1 MTAATYAYE
10 SLRDFATVLG
20 EKVGLPGDRARTQG
34 EILLEADL
42 MGHTTHGLALLPG
55 LLESIESGAIRA
67 CGEPE
72 VLSDHG
78 STVFW
83 DANSLPGTWLLSRA
97 IGEARKRVASHPVV
111 TFVLRNMSHIAA
123 LGAYVRRA
131 TDHGLVITIMNSD
144 PGMRT
149 VVPAGGKEG
158 QLAPNPLGFGYPTDG
173 EPVLIDISTSSVANG
188 WVRRWNAQG
197 RRLPGKWLQDV
208 DGNVTDD
215 PAVLFGN
222 PPGAM
227 LPLGGLDL
235 GHKGFALSLM
245 VDALTTGLSGI
256 GRASKPASRGTPV
269 FLQLIDPNAFAGIEA
284 FKGETSFLAQAC
296 RSSRPRAGI
305 ATVRM
310 PGDSALARRRVQ
322 LQNGVELYPSIMPD
336 LSAWADRFGIRLPA
350 PRGTNRAAK
359 PRDRLAS
366 PE

>member
-10 SLRDFATVLG
+10 ALRDFATDLG
-20 EKVGLPGDRARTQG
+20 EKSGLPRDRSTTQA

-42 MGHTTHGLALLPG
+42 MGHTTHGLALLSG
-55 LLESIESGAIRA
+55 LLKSVESGAIRA
-67 CGEPE
+67 SGEPE

-83 DANSLPGTWLLSRA
+83 EANSLPGTWLLTRA
-97 IGEARKRVASHPVV
+97 IGEARKRVGSHPVV
-111 TFVLRNMSHIAA
+111 TFVLQNMSHIAA
-123 LGAYVRRA
+123 LGAYLHQA

-158 QLAPNPLGFGYPTDG
+158 QLAPNPLAFGYPTDG
-173 EPVLIDISTSSVANG
+173 GPVLIDISTSSVANG
-188 WVRRWNAQG
+188 WVRRWNTQG
-197 RRLPGKWLQDV
+197 SRLPGKWLQDV

-222 PPGAM
+222 PPGTM

-245 VDALTTGLSGI
+245 VDALTTGLSGM
-256 GRASKPASRGTPV
+256 GRVSKPVGGGTPV
-269 FLQLIDPNAFAGIEA
+269 FLQLIDPNGFAGVES
-284 FKGETSFLAQAC
+284 FNREMSFLAQAC

-305 ATVRM
+305 AAVRM
-310 PGDSALARRRVQ
+310 PGDTALARRCAQ
-322 LQNGVELYPSIMPD
+322 LQQGVELYPSIMPD
-336 LSAWADRFGIRLPA
+336 LRTWADRFGIVPPG
-350 PRGTNRAAK
+350 PRN
-359 PRDRLAS
+359 
-366 PE
+366 

>member
-10 SLRDFATVLG
+10 ALRDFATDLG
-20 EKVGLPGDRARTQG
+20 EKSGLPRDWSTTQA

-42 MGHTTHGLALLPG
+42 MGHTTHGLALLSG
-55 LLESIESGAIRA
+55 LLKSVESGAIRA
-67 CGEPE
+67 SGEPE

-83 DANSLPGTWLLSRA
+83 EANSLPGTWLLTRA
-97 IGEARKRVASHPVV
+97 IGEARKRVGSHPVV
-111 TFVLRNMSHIAA
+111 TFVLQNMSHIAA
-123 LGAYVRRA
+123 LGAYLHQA

-158 QLAPNPLGFGYPTDG
+158 QLAPNPLAFGYPTDG

-188 WVRRWNAQG
+188 WVRRWNTQG

-222 PPGAM
+222 PPGTM

-245 VDALTTGLSGI
+245 VDALTTGLSGM
-256 GRASKPASRGTPV
+256 GRASKPVGGGTPV
-269 FLQLIDPNAFAGIEA
+269 FLQLIDPNGFAGVES
-284 FKGETSFLAQAC
+284 FKRETSFLAQAC

-305 ATVRM
+305 AAVRM
-310 PGDSALARRRVQ
+310 PGDTALARRRAQ
-322 LQNGVELYPSIMPD
+322 LKKGVELYPSIMPD
-336 LSAWADRFGIRLPA
+336 LRAWADRFGVIP
-350 PRGTNRAAK
+350 PVPHN
-359 PRDRLAS
+359 
-366 PE
+366 